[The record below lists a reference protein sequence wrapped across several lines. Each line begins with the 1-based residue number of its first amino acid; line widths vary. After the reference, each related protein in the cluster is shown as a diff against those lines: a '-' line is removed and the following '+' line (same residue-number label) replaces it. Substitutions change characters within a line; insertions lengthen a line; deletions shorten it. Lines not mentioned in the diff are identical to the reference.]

1 MMLLSG
7 QALLHIG
14 PNPEHLQEIAMEI
27 GKGYTIK
34 ALEVHRLEAI
44 TDVQVLECS
53 TGEVGTT
60 FRLEDDFSRTNEIR

>member
-1 MMLLSG
+1 MLLSG
-7 QALLHIG
+7 QAILHIG
-14 PNPEHLQEIAMEI
+14 PDIEHLEVVTMEN

-34 ALEVHRLEAI
+34 VMEVHRLEAI

-60 FRLEDDFSRTNEIR
+60 VRLEDDYSRNDEIR

>member
-44 TDVQVLECS
+44 TDVRVLECS

>member
-1 MMLLSG
+1 MLLSG
-7 QALLHIG
+7 QAILHIG
-14 PNPEHLQEIAMEI
+14 PDIENLEAVTMET

-34 ALEVHRLEAI
+34 VMEVHRLEAI

-60 FRLEDDFSRTNEIR
+60 YRLEDDYSRSDEIR